1 MAAKVGKV
9 GRVVQVIGPVLDVEF
24 PEHHLP
30 EIYNAVRI
38 TSEGFDVKPP
48 LDIVAEVQQH
58 LGEGRV
64 RAVAMKP
71 TDGVVRGMNAL
82 DLGGPITVPVGRA
95 TLGRVLN
102 VLGEPVDNL
111 GPVLTEKRYP
121 IHRPAPSLEEQ
132 STQLEMF
139 ETGIKVVDLME
150 PYLKGGKIGLFG
162 GAGVGK
168 TVIIQELIHNVA
180 MKHGGVSVFAGVGER
195 TREGND
201 LWLEMQESKVVVAG
215 DSEKS
220 RAALIYGQMTEPP
233 GARLRV
239 GLTGLTVA
247 EYFRDEEGL
256 DVLLFIDNIFRFVQ
270 AGSEV
275 SALLG
280 RMPSA
285 VGYQPNLNTE
295 IGELQERI
303 TSTKKG
309 SITSVQAIYVP
320 ADDYTDPAPAATF
333 THLDA
338 TTNLSRQ
345 IVERGIYP
353 AVDPLASFS
362 RILDPRIVGQEHYDV
377 ARAVKGVLQRY
388 KDLQDI
394 IAILGI
400 EELSDEDKQAVA
412 RARKIE
418 KFLSQPMFVA
428 AQFTGLDGKYVK
440 IEDTIRGFKEIV
452 EGKHDDV
459 PEQAFYMVGTIA
471 EVREKAEKMAA
482 TA

>member
-1 MAAKVGKV
+1 
-9 GRVVQVIGPVLDVEF
+9 
-24 PEHHLP
+24 
-30 EIYNAVRI
+30 
-38 TSEGFDVKPP
+38 
-48 LDIVAEVQQH
+48 
-58 LGEGRV
+58 
-64 RAVAMKP
+64 
-71 TDGVVRGMNAL
+71 
-82 DLGGPITVPVGRA
+82 
-95 TLGRVLN
+95 
-102 VLGEPVDNL
+102 
-111 GPVLTEKRYP
+111 
-121 IHRPAPSLEEQ
+121 
-132 STQLEMF
+132 
-139 ETGIKVVDLME
+139 
-150 PYLKGGKIGLFG
+150 
-162 GAGVGK
+162 
-168 TVIIQELIHNVA
+168 
-180 MKHGGVSVFAGVGER
+180 
-195 TREGND
+195 
-201 LWLEMQESKVVVAG
+201 
-215 DSEKS
+215 
-220 RAALIYGQMTEPP
+220 
-233 GARLRV
+233 LRV
-239 GLTGLTVA
+239 ALSGLTVA

-303 TSTKKG
+303 TSTKRG

-333 THLDA
+333 AHLDA

-353 AVDPLASFS
+353 AVDPLASSS
-362 RILDPRIVGQEHYDV
+362 RILDPRIVGDDHYNV
-377 ARAVKGVLQRY
+377 ARSVKLVLQRY

-400 EELSDEDKQAVA
+400 EELSDEDKLAVS

-428 AQFTGLDGKYVK
+428 AQFTGLEGKYVK
-440 IEDTIRGFKEIV
+440 IADTIRGFKEIV
-452 EGKHDDV
+452 AGQHDNI
-459 PEQAFYMVGTIA
+459 PEQAFYMVGTIEEA
-471 EVREKAEKMAA
+471 VAKAEKMAA